1 MPVLPELFNQL
12 IPAMK
17 SNILLS
23 TLLCLPFYALSEE
36 DRKKDPAAA
45 VSGAPV
51 SKDLRISLNESGSH
65 YFRFIFLNQTWV
77 RVNENNPG
85 STVFGNEAGLTTD
98 IGLRRTRIQMY
109 GQVTD
114 RVFLYT
120 QFGMNNF
127 NKASAFPAYNQ
138 NGTPS
143 NRKIAAFFHDA
154 LGEYEVWRKD
164 DRFIRFGGGLTVVNG
179 LSRFTQPSVG
189 SIMTMDVPVFA
200 QATVDQVDQF
210 DRKLAVYSRGQVGKL
225 NYRIGMADPF
235 PVETNGAAPP
245 AIGENAVFAG
255 RRHSKSY
262 QGMLIYNFFDTEDNT
277 TPGYMTGTYLGK
289 RKVLNLEAGLVSQK
303 NATWS
308 RQSADTLYHDMLL
321 WSVASYLDMPVNRE
335 KGTAVSAYLG
345 YFNTNYGP
353 GYLRFN
359 GIMNPAT
366 GTDAPI
372 AGTAAV
378 HGNAFPMFG
387 NGRVIYSQAGLKLKD
402 DLLGSQ
408 GTLMPY
414 ASLQSAGYDR
424 IKGAVNVWNLGIN
437 WLIKGHNG
445 KMTLNYENR
454 PVYVNDAADPNRLNR
469 SGRRAS
475 WVLQYQISI

>member
-1 MPVLPELFNQL
+1 
-12 IPAMK
+12 MK

-23 TLLCLPFYALSEE
+23 TLFCLPFYAFCEE
-36 DRKKDPAAA
+36 DRKKGPTGAAA
-45 VSGAPV
+45 SGTPV
-51 SKDLRISLNESGSH
+51 SKDLRINLNESGSN
-65 YFRFIFLNQTWV
+65 YFRFVFLNQTWI
-77 RVNENNPG
+77 RLNENNPG
-85 STVFGNEAGLTTD
+85 STVFGNEAGRTTD

-127 NKASAFPAYNQ
+127 NKAAAFPAYNQ
-138 NGTPS
+138 SGTPS

-154 LGEYEVWRKD
+154 LGEYEVWRKQD
-164 DRFIRFGGGLTVVNG
+164 QFIRFGGGLTVVNG

-200 QATVDQVDQF
+200 QATVDQIDQF
-210 DRKLAVYSRGQVGKL
+210 DRKLAVYSRGQAGKL

-235 PVETNGAAPP
+235 PVETNGAAPQ

-255 RRHSKSY
+255 RKHAKSY
-262 QGMLIYNFFDTEDNT
+262 QGMFIYNFFDTEDNT

-289 RKVLNLEAGLVSQK
+289 RKVLNLEAGIISQK
-303 NATWS
+303 NATWR
-308 RQSADTLYHDMLL
+308 RQDADTLYHDMLL
-321 WSVASYLDMPVNRE
+321 WSVASYLDMPVDRA

-345 YFNTNYGP
+345 YFDTRYGP

-366 GTDAPI
+366 GTNKPI
-372 AGTAAV
+372 AGATAA

-387 NGRVIYSQAGLKLKD
+387 NGKVVYTQAGFKLKD

-414 ASLQSAGYDR
+414 VSLQSAGYDR
-424 IKGAVNVWNLGIN
+424 IKQPVNVWNMGIN

-445 KMTLNYENR
+445 KMTVNYENR
-454 PVYVNDAADPNRLNR
+454 PVYVNDTADPNTLNR

-475 WVLQYQISI
+475 WVMQYQISI